1 MKELSRAENIIF
13 RLGAILML
21 AGLAMHMVSSR
32 LAMYIYGVGTL
43 GFCLMQLRAEYT
55 GNNLVIRRLRRQ
67 QLLAC
72 VFFILTLACMSMQVF
87 QYGPFRRNEWVVAL
101 AIGCVLELYT
111 AWRIPAELQ
120 KVNNS

>member
-43 GFCLMQLRAEYT
+43 GFCLMQLRAEYK

-87 QYGPFRRNEWVVAL
+87 QYGPFRRNEWIVAL

>member
-32 LAMYIYGVGTL
+32 LAMYIYGMGTL

-55 GNNLVIRRLRRQ
+55 GNNLVIRRLRHQ

-87 QYGPFRRNEWVVAL
+87 QYGPFRRNEWIVAL